1 MQNQAAL
8 ALALQELPA
17 TLALVPQLMA
27 QVQHLEQEVM
37 QLKSNKKTGWVV
49 IAEAAESVGLTTEAL
64 RQKIV
69 RIPLPQDE
77 VWKQSQKGAR
87 IFVHVERLKECIK

>member
-27 QVQHLEQEVM
+27 QVQHLEQEII

-49 IAEAAESVGLTTEAL
+49 IGEAAESVGLTTEAL

>member
-1 MQNQAAL
+1 MPNQTAL

-17 TLALVPQLMA
+17 TLALVPQLIA
-27 QVQHLEQEVM
+27 QLQHLEKEVI
-37 QLKSNKKTGWVV
+37 QLKGERKTGWVV
-49 IAEAAESVGLTTEAL
+49 IGDAAKSIGITTEAL
-64 RQKIV
+64 RQKII
-69 RIPLPQDE
+69 RTPLPQDE